1 MNPVFCYDSDGVIKN
16 QQIANL
22 SIKNGDR
29 APIMACWIKCLH
41 VLFTQW
47 TTMALEEL
55 ARRKE

>member
-29 APIMACWIKCLH
+29 TPIMACWIKGK
-41 VLFTQW
+41 
-47 TTMALEEL
+47 TMLTCVIYSMDDDGSGGVGT
-55 ARRKE
+55 